1 MAGYSP
7 LSEDPALIA
16 TGNSIGLECLLP
28 RLLGVAVD
36 KTAGDVINDRRSR
49 IQPLASNVDD
59 ALQAPQFVGFF
70 LLLTDQNDRQ
80 GVMIMARRDVG
91 RPFCKI

>member
-49 IQPLASNVDD
+49 IQPLASNLLSLCLYPK
-59 ALQAPQFVGFF
+59 ALKQN
-70 LLLTDQNDRQ
+70 LLRAWVSGALLSLQ
-80 GVMIMARRDVG
+80 
-91 RPFCKI
+91 